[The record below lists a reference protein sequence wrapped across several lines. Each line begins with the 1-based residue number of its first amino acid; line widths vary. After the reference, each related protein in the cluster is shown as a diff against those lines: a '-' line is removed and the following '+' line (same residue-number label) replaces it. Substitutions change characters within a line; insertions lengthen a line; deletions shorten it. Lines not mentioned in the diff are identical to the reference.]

1 MGEEGSSRGAR
12 NSCGT
17 TKTRRITKL
26 ATNGPRSDSDAA
38 DQHGHRRWRDH
49 GSPGGLAT
57 WDAAD
62 PLGALCMHIRSIKNI
77 VGEWTDGSS
86 FCLRPT
92 YELAWYPATKCA
104 QTSFNSVDSTAT
116 WFSCESNVTFHT
128 FCHFSDPNTSQA
140 TFILLTVTP
149 LLLHIL
155 IMTKPK
161 ESEKNKGAHS
171 KLTKPPPS
179 CSSSNLD
186 LATDEPKTVR
196 KGIDYIVEDAKYPKG
211 QKERVVTQILRAFA
225 LSKIK
230 HSAKKRPW
238 PKGEIKRNQESDFK
252 VNTKLDR
259 AFRKTE
265 TLNRKATRESSF
277 ELVEKEE
284 EMEKPKLVAKV
295 AEGTLH

>member
-1 MGEEGSSRGAR
+1 MQNPRMTMTNPDRGSRLTWPPYGHCDAICGRRENVGEMIQRGDGRWLGRRAWVGEEGSSRGAR

-86 FCLRPT
+86 FCLGST

-116 WFSCESNVTFHT
+116 LVLRIQC
-128 FCHFSDPNTSQA
+128 D
-140 TFILLTVTP
+140 L
-149 LLLHIL
+149 
-155 IMTKPK
+155 
-161 ESEKNKGAHS
+161 S
-171 KLTKPPPS
+171 KLLSFFRPKYFSSHLHSLGSDTPS
-179 CSSSNLD
+179 S
-186 LATDEPKTVR
+186 P
-196 KGIDYIVEDAKYPKG
+196 YPYYG
-211 QKERVVTQILRAFA
+211 QT
-225 LSKIK
+225 
-230 HSAKKRPW
+230 
-238 PKGEIKRNQESDFK
+238 
-252 VNTKLDR
+252 
-259 AFRKTE
+259 
-265 TLNRKATRESSF
+265 
-277 ELVEKEE
+277 
-284 EMEKPKLVAKV
+284 
-295 AEGTLH
+295 